1 MLYELKEGE
10 KPTDVKIYYV
20 SDEGNVEFIGGNWS
34 NGYVTAK
41 LSHFSDY
48 FAAADYVLRNVTL
61 EKTGEGSVEA
71 STYSCNPGTTV
82 KLTATP
88 SDGWKFV
95 KWESQQVTVN
105 DRSFVM
111 PDKDVTVKA
120 VFEKASGSSSG
131 FDWWWIPIIVAVIAC
146 IAGGFWFYNN
156 RKA

>member
-1 MLYELKEGE
+1 MPNYSNSKLTQYENCRFAYNLHCNEGYDSPYE
-10 KPTDVKIYYV
+10 TIEAYM
-20 SDEGNVEFIGGNWS
+20 
-34 NGYVTAK
+34 
-41 LSHFSDY
+41 
-48 FAAADYVLRNVTL
+48 
-61 EKTGEGSVEA
+61 GSVEA
-71 STYSCNPGTTV
+71 STYSCSPGTTV

-105 DRSFVM
+105 DGSFVM
-111 PDKDVTVKA
+111 PDEDVNVKA

-146 IAGGFWFYNN
+146 IAGGFWFYNS